1 MRFHSHLFSISLFV
15 SATLLASCTTPSPSG
30 FYWGR
35 YPQTLYAYKKKPSPP
50 TRMQH
55 QNELMRLIDY
65 ANSHNTRV
73 PPGVYAELGKLYLDQ
88 GDEPIAFNYFQKEQ
102 QLYPESRVLFTQI
115 QQPKQS
121 PKAVAIPESSK
132 AGPAVTQPISRQSMS
147 TQPSQPTS
155 VKTPLT
161 PPAKN
166 YP

>member
-1 MRFHSHLFSISLFV
+1 MRFYSHLFTISLFV
-15 SATLLASCTTPSPSG
+15 SVTLLASCTTPSPSG

-35 YPQTLYAYKKKPSPP
+35 YPQTLYAYKKKPSPT

-88 GDEPIAFNYFQKEQ
+88 GDEVIAFNYFQKEQ
-102 QLYPESRVLFTQI
+102 QLYPESAVLFTQI
-115 QQPKQS
+115 QQPKQP
-121 PKAVAIPESSK
+121 PKAAAIPESSTTR
-132 AGPAVTQPISRQSMS
+132 PSVTQPISKQSIS
-147 TQPSQPTS
+147 KQPIQPTS

-161 PPAKN
+161 PPAKTS
-166 YP
+166 P